1 MNLLIAIHGMA
12 ASPVS
17 PKTKRWRIVKVEL
30 MLSAIANSTWCY
42 SSELSQFLTDKHESR
57 IAQIDF
63 YRGLHLL
70 KDSEACDKAYSC
82 LWFFDELGGENGKFP
97 LFQVDY
103 SKTLSVIYTEFTV
116 ALIKIKNIDIPL
128 HYACQRGKKDEFP
141 SWVPD
146 WSQTDGFQELDDFYT
161 SFGAKDY
168 ILPESPNHIASDYQ
182 FQNGSMF
189 VLAHAVGTISACV
202 AVSGSEEVPV
212 ETDEWKA
219 LYQTT
224 SSLLSILAE
233 YANGGLRSLPGLFGP
248 DFGERPWTPVT
259 DKKEQSIADDLGV
272 DLIVLRLQVLR
283 DLIACWHEFDSNR
296 DIADLNFLCCSRT
309 VHEILRPFYKEKE
322 IEAFPRSI
330 AYEKFGSEA
339 ALYLLGLACEK
350 GINFLSIFNEV
361 IMGRLAGRIM
371 SCTSGGS
378 VGFALAVEPGDEVAI
393 WKGMSCPVVV
403 RKMKDQETEQAYWK
417 MVSIAYVDGMMEG
430 EKYDEKKLAKF
441 EVR

>member
-1 MNLLIAIHGMA
+1 MDSSRVHTSVDPFNRCLHALRYCALHELAESYTRHGCLTCE
-12 ASPVS
+12 
-17 PKTKRWRIVKVEL
+17 PKTKRWRGMKVEL
-30 MLSAIANSTWCY
+30 MQFAIANSTWCY
-42 SSELSQFLTDKHESR
+42 SSELRQFLTDKHESR
-57 IAQIDF
+57 IAQIPDKDF

-70 KDSEACDKAYSC
+70 KASEACDKVYSC
-82 LWFFDELGGENGKFP
+82 LWSFDELGGENGEFP

-168 ILPESPNHIASDYQ
+168 ILPEGPNHIVSDYQ

-189 VLAHAVGTISACV
+189 VLAQAVGTISACV

-219 LYQTT
+219 LYWTT

-233 YANGGLRSLPGLFGP
+233 YANGGLGSLPGLFGP

-259 DKKEQSIADDLGV
+259 DEKEQSIADDLGA
-272 DLIVLRLQVLR
+272 DLIVLGLQVLR
-283 DLIACWHEFDSNR
+283 DLIACWHEFNSNR
-296 DIADLNFLCCSRT
+296 DKADLTSSAAHPPST
-309 VHEILRPFYKEKE
+309 KFYDLFTKRRKSKRFQDRSLTTNL
-322 IEAFPRSI
+322 APRLRSI
-330 AYEKFGSEA
+330 F
-339 ALYLLGLACEK
+339 
-350 GINFLSIFNEV
+350 
-361 IMGRLAGRIM
+361 
-371 SCTSGGS
+371 SG
-378 VGFALAVEPGDEVAI
+378 
-393 WKGMSCPVVV
+393 
-403 RKMKDQETEQAYWK
+403 
-417 MVSIAYVDGMMEG
+417 
-430 EKYDEKKLAKF
+430 
-441 EVR
+441 